1 LGCLISKER
10 RVDKKI
16 IPTTSIPELVET
28 SDFHNINQKRALL
41 KYKTMIIGIKEGD
54 VIVLRS
60 DNEEYLLAIAEFIRD
75 NKHRL
80 EIIQDPYKP
89 FCLSFKLRDGNRTYY
104 LGFGRLN
111 FFEYNFVINLLRK
124 FKIIQDELTP
134 YADLLIEDYKNGLN
148 FFYEEICRA
157 GK

>member
-1 LGCLISKER
+1 M
-10 RVDKKI
+10 DKKI
-16 IPTTSIPELVET
+16 IPATAIPELIET
-28 SDFHNINQKRALL
+28 SDFHNINQKRAIL
-41 KYKTMIIGIKEGD
+41 KYKNAIIGIKEGD

-60 DNEEYLLAIAEFIRD
+60 DNEDYLLAIAEFIRD

-111 FFEYNFVINLLRK
+111 FFEYNYIINLLRK
-124 FKIIQDELTP
+124 FKIIQDELTS
-134 YADLLIEDYKNGLN
+134 YADFLIDDYKNGVK
-148 FFYEEICRA
+148 FFYKGVA
-157 GK
+157 